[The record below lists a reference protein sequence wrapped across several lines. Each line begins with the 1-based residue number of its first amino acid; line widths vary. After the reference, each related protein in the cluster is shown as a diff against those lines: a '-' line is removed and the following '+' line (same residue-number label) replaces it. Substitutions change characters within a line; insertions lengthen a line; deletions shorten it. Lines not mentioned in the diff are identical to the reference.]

1 MFDTS
6 LFRKISPVLWEISR
20 GYRPGMR
27 VPARVYA
34 SEAMLEEN
42 RPLAR
47 TAYEHRDASGDEMGA
62 VPDIHEGYGFPIRRC
77 RV

>member
-20 GYRPGMR
+20 GYRSGMR

-34 SEAMLEEN
+34 SEAMLEEISADRSLEQRMN
-42 RPLAR
+42 VAMLPGIQKWAL
-47 TAYEHRDASGDEMGA
+47 
-62 VPDIHEGYGFPIRRC
+62 
-77 RV
+77 